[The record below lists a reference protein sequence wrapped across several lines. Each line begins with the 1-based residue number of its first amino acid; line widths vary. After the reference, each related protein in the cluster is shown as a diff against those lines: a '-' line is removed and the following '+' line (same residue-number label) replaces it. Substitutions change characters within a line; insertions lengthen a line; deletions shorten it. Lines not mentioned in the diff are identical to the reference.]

1 MYDNRRTCEEGEV
14 DQNLEGLLIA
24 LNIYA
29 IISAFRK
36 WVISEGIWNNLRI

>member
-1 MYDNRRTCEEGEV
+1 MYDNRRTREEGEV
-14 DQNLEGLLIA
+14 DQNLGLLIA

-29 IISAFRK
+29 IISGFRK